1 MIKDVMILITVTM
14 FSLSCASDVD
24 SNGIKEN
31 DENRMQEME
40 GESMYFPLPE
50 SLSDPITTEQQVF
63 HLQKV
68 VEGLEIPWGMTF
80 LPDGRMLITERKGE
94 IYMVENGQL
103 NSTPL
108 DNVPEVHA
116 QGQGGLLDINIHPD
130 YEENGWIYITY
141 SRPVGDGANT
151 ALARMK
157 LEGHAF
163 TDVEELFVASPGFSR
178 NSHFGSRI
186 VFDDEGYVYFSIG
199 DRRENDHAQ
208 DLSTHTASVFR
219 LHDDGSV
226 PDDNPFTDV
235 ASAQPEIFTYGHR
248 NIQGMDVHPV
258 TGEIWAH
265 EHGPK
270 GGDEVNIIRAGN
282 NYGWPVITYGVNY
295 DGSVISPDT
304 AREGME
310 QPVLHWTPSI
320 APSGLAFVTGS
331 AYPGWTNNMMA
342 GSLVMQY
349 LNRVE
354 LNGEEV
360 VAQEELLKD
369 MGRVR
374 NVRMGSDGY
383 LYVAFERPGIIYRL
397 LPVD

>member
-1 MIKDVMILITVTM
+1 MLIIVPL
-14 FSLSCASDVD
+14 FSFSCVSDVD
-24 SNGIKEN
+24 SNGMKEN
-31 DENRMQEME
+31 GENKVQEMG
-40 GESMYFPLPE
+40 GETLYFSLPE
-50 SLSDPITTEQQVF
+50 LLSDPITTDQQVF

-68 VEGLEIPWGMTF
+68 VEGIDVPWGMAF
-80 LPDGRMLITERKGE
+80 LPDGRMLITEREGE
-94 IYMVENGQL
+94 IFLVENGQL

-108 DNVPEVHA
+108 ENVPEVHA
-116 QGQGGLLDINIHPD
+116 EGQGGLLDINIHPD
-130 YEENGWIYITY
+130 YEDNGWIYITY
-141 SRPVGDGANT
+141 SRPVDGGANT
-151 ALARMK
+151 ALTRMK
-157 LEGHAF
+157 LDGRAF
-163 TDVEELFVASPGFSR
+163 TDVEELFVASPGYSR
-178 NSHFGSRI
+178 NAHFGSRI

-199 DRRENDHAQ
+199 DRRANDHAQ

-226 PDDNPFTDV
+226 PDDNPFIDV
-235 ASAQPEIFTYGHR
+235 ESAQPEIFSFGHR
-248 NIQGMDVHPV
+248 NIQGMDVHPE

-282 NYGWPVITYGVNY
+282 NYGWPEITYGVNY

-304 AREGME
+304 ARDVME

-320 APSGLAFVTGS
+320 APSGMAFVTG
-331 AYPGWTNNMMA
+331 ATYPGWTNNLMA
-342 GSLVMQY
+342 GSLGMQY

-369 MGRVR
+369 IGRVR
-374 NVRMGSDGY
+374 NVKMGPDGY
-383 LYVAFERPGIIYRL
+383 LYVAVEKPGIIYRL